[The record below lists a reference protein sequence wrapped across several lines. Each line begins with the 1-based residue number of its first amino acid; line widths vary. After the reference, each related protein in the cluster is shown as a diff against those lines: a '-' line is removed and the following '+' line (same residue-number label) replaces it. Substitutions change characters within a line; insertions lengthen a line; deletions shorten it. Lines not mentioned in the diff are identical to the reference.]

1 MPKRPIDAL
10 FKAFADETRL
20 RILHLLTRRGE
31 LCVCD
36 IMAILGQPQSKV
48 SRHLAY
54 LRGAGLVQDRK
65 EGLWCH
71 YSLAKPDGAFHKS
84 LINCLSGCFGEVEV
98 LKKDSQKLA
107 RFSGRETVC
116 R

>member
-1 MPKRPIDAL
+1 MISNQPIDRM

-20 RILHLLTRRGE
+20 RILHLLVKGE

-36 IMAILGQPQSKV
+36 IMAVLDAPQPKI

-54 LRGAGLVQDRK
+54 LKRAGLVSDRK
-65 EGLWCH
+65 EGPWRH
-71 YSLAKPDGAFHKS
+71 YSLAASKS
-84 LINCLSGCFGEVEV
+84 SFQKRLIGCL
-98 LKKDSQKLA
+98 DSCSDEAPILREDASKLGKA
-107 RFSGRETVC
+107 RRTAC